1 MIFNAVF
8 NKKVI
13 FYNNYF
19 KSWMIFISLRIKK
32 KFRQA
37 LYENYINISIRIM

>member
-32 KFRQA
+32 NLDKHYMKIILIFQ
-37 LYENYINISIRIM
+37 LE